1 MAGIDEW
8 KISAYAD
15 NVHHI
20 AQQMSF
26 KLAGTVREES
36 AAPGKRIGF
45 DRLAAMRGERGRPS
59 RFAPTPNI
67 ASDETRRWAN
77 PVPWRFGKL
86 VDNWDK
92 LEQIHMPESEYAK
105 AGGADLNR
113 FKDEIILGVQGTYTA
128 FTDLVGGALGTAQE
142 GEDTLVTVV
151 YDTTNQLVVD
161 GAAGLTKNKIL
172 QALTI
177 LGNNDYDPAIHGPLT
192 FVYSPKS
199 MEYLHNDTTLT
210 SAEHV
215 GVAALRQ
222 NRPAP
227 GLLGIDNW
235 IPSTRL
241 PKVGDIRR
249 CALYAQGGI
258 GLGRWLDEK
267 RRLTER
273 DDLSYTAQVYM
284 ESSYGCVRIDDSIVV
299 AVDIDET
306 AAV

>member
-1 MAGIDEW
+1 MAIDEW
-8 KISAYAD
+8 KIDAYAR

-20 AQQMSF
+20 AQQMTS
-26 KLAGTVREES
+26 KLQGTTREES

-92 LEQIHMPESEYAK
+92 LETLHMPESEYAK

-113 FKDEIILGVQGTYTA
+113 FRDELILGTVFSYTA
-128 FTDLVGGALGTAQE
+128 FTDLIGGILGTAPQ
-142 GEDTLVTVV
+142 GEDTLTTVA
-151 YDTTNQLVVD
+151 YDTTNQLVAV
-161 GAAGLTKNKIL
+161 GSTGLTKAKIL
-172 QALTI
+172 TALTL
-177 LGNNDYDPAIHGPLT
+177 LGDADYDAAIHGPLT
-192 FVYSPKS
+192 MVYSPKA
-199 MEYLHNDTTLT
+199 MAYLHSDTTLT

-215 GVAALRQ
+215 GVAALRE

-241 PKVGDIRR
+241 PKVTNTRR
-249 CALYAQGGI
+249 CVLYAREGI
-258 GLGRWLDEK
+258 GLARWLDEK

-273 DDLSYTAQVYM
+273 DDLSYTPQVYM
-284 ESSYGCVRIDDSIVV
+284 EASYGAVRIDDKLVV
-299 AVDIDET
+299 AIDIDES
-306 AAV
+306 AALV